1 MAASASAPVSIAV
14 DMRERDLLALL
25 ADDPR
30 VASQPLDVGDVVVTA
45 PGVCLM
51 FERKTL
57 ADWAA
62 SRKDS
67 RYSEQKQRLLAATPA
82 RHHVTYIIE
91 GATATTCRGHG
102 LSSSI
107 FLSMAIHT
115 MYRDGLHVTY
125 TADAAD
131 TARWILAI
139 ADRVA
144 KNPAYF
150 TVPDAPADAESSA
163 PDPDAPS
170 PSGASGGAAGGRA
183 YLDSVRVK
191 TRRSDNTTPRSVY
204 LLQISQLPSMS
215 LKTAAAIAEAYPSW
229 IQLTRAVT
237 ETPKALRDIPGIGPK
252 RAETL
257 VKFIKAGAA
266 EAEADAEAA

>member
-1 MAASASAPVSIAV
+1 MSAPASASAAAPVSIAV

-30 VASQPLDVGDVVVTA
+30 VASQPLDVGDVIVTA
-45 PGVCLM
+45 PGVCLV

-67 RYSEQKQRLLAATPA
+67 RYSEQKQRLLAATPS

-150 TVPDAPADAESSA
+150 AAPDAPPDAESSA

-170 PSGASGGAAGGRA
+170 PSGGGGRA

-266 EAEADAEAA
+266 EADDAEAA

>member
-1 MAASASAPVSIAV
+1 MAASAPAPVSIAV

-45 PGVCLM
+45 PGVCLV

-170 PSGASGGAAGGRA
+170 PSGASGGAAGGGGRA

-266 EAEADAEAA
+266 EADAEAA

>member
-1 MAASASAPVSIAV
+1 MAATAAAVTIAV
-14 DMRERDLLALL
+14 DMRERELLALL

-30 VASQPLDVGDVVVTA
+30 VVSQPLDVGDILLTA
-45 PGVCLM
+45 PGGVCLV

-67 RYSEQKQRLLAATPA
+67 RYSEQKQRLLAATPS
-82 RHHVTYIIE
+82 RSHVTYIIE

-102 LSSSI
+102 LSSAI

-115 MYRDGLHVTY
+115 MYRDGLHITY

-150 TVPDAPADAESSA
+150 TPPDESKPDAADGA
-163 PDPDAPS
+163 DPDAPS
-170 PSGASGGAAGGRA
+170 PSGGGASGGAA

-204 LLQISQLPSMS
+204 LLQISQLPGMS
-215 LKTAAAIAEAYPSW
+215 LKTASAIADVYPSW
-229 IQLTRAVT
+229 IHLTRAVT

-252 RAETL
+252 RAATL
-257 VKFIKAGAA
+257 VKFIQAGA
-266 EAEADAEAA
+266 EAEAE

>member
-1 MAASASAPVSIAV
+1 MAPPVSIAV
-14 DMRERDLLALL
+14 DMRERELLALL

-30 VASQPLDVGDVVVTA
+30 VVSQPLDVGDILITA
-45 PGVCLM
+45 PGGVCLV

-67 RYSEQKQRLLAATPA
+67 RYSEQKQRLLAATPSR
-82 RHHVTYIIE
+82 RHITYIIE

-102 LSSSI
+102 LSSAI

-115 MYRDGLHVTY
+115 MYRDGLHITY

-150 TVPDAPADAESSA
+150 APPPDEAKPDAADGA
-163 PDPDAPS
+163 DPDAPS
-170 PSGASGGAAGGRA
+170 PSGGGAGGSGGAA

-204 LLQISQLPSMS
+204 LLQISQLPGMS
-215 LKTAAAIAEAYPSW
+215 LKTAAAIADVYPSW
-229 IQLTRAVT
+229 IHLTRAVT

-252 RAETL
+252 RAATL
-257 VKFIKAGAA
+257 VKFIQAG
-266 EAEADAEAA
+266 AEADANADAEN

>member
-1 MAASASAPVSIAV
+1 MSAPASSAPAPVSIAV

-30 VASQPLDVGDVVVTA
+30 VASQPLDVGDVIVTA
-45 PGVCLM
+45 PGVCLV

-67 RYSEQKQRLLAATPA
+67 RYSEQKQRLLAATPS
-82 RHHVTYIIE
+82 RHHITYIIE

-150 TVPDAPADAESSA
+150 TAPDAPADAESSA
-163 PDPDAPS
+163 ADPDAPS
-170 PSGASGGAAGGRA
+170 PSGGGGRA

-266 EAEADAEAA
+266 EADAEADAEAA

>member
-1 MAASASAPVSIAV
+1 MAAFAPAAPVSIAV

-30 VASQPLDVGDVVVTA
+30 VASRPLDVGDVVVTA
-45 PGVCLM
+45 PGVCLV

-150 TVPDAPADAESSA
+150 TPPKAPSDAESSA

-266 EAEADAEAA
+266 EADAEAA

>member
-1 MAASASAPVSIAV
+1 MAAPAAASPVAIAV

-30 VASQPLDVGDVVVTA
+30 VASQPLDVGDVIVTA
-45 PGVCLM
+45 PGVCLV

-67 RYSEQKQRLLAATPA
+67 RYSEQKQRLLAATPS
-82 RHHVTYIIE
+82 RHHITYIIE

-150 TVPDAPADAESSA
+150 AAPDAPADAESSV

-170 PSGASGGAAGGRA
+170 PSGGGGRA

-266 EAEADAEAA
+266 EADAEAA

>member
-1 MAASASAPVSIAV
+1 MSAPAPVSIAV
-14 DMRERDLLALL
+14 DMRERELLALL

-30 VASQPLDVGDVVVTA
+30 VVSQPLDVGDIRITA
-45 PGVCLM
+45 PGDVCLV

-62 SRKDS
+62 SRKDA
-67 RYSEQKQRLLAATPA
+67 RYSEQKQRLLAATPS
-82 RHHVTYIIE
+82 RRHVTYIIE

-102 LSSSI
+102 LSESI

-131 TARWILAI
+131 TARWIRAI

-150 TVPDAPADAESSA
+150 APPPEAAPDAASPDR
-163 PDPDAPS
+163 DPDAPS
-170 PSGASGGAAGGRA
+170 PSGASGGGGGRA
-183 YLDSVRVK
+183 YLESVRVK

-204 LLQISQLPSMS
+204 LLQISQLPGMS

-266 EAEADAEAA
+266 EADDAEAA